1 MTAFRWL
8 MLLFLSLIQ
17 SIIGIMV
24 ARRRNL
30 PASLGGIIG
39 FLFIPIFFKLLPNI
53 VGTISGNT
61 NNSNS

>member
-8 MLLFLSLIQ
+8 LLLFLSLIQ

-30 PASLGGIIG
+30 PSVLGGTIG
-39 FLFIPIFFKLLPNI
+39 FLFIPIFLKLLPNI
-53 VGTISGNT
+53 AGATSRNT
-61 NNSNS
+61 NNSDK

>member
-8 MLLFLSLIQ
+8 LVIFLSLIQ

-30 PASLGGIIG
+30 PPLLGGFIG
-39 FLFIPIFFKLLPNI
+39 FLFIPIFFELLPYIASVSSENAR
-53 VGTISGNT
+53 
-61 NNSNS
+61 NNK